1 MTDGERAE
9 GGGGGGKE
17 EKINKYGTECTKPYL
32 QLQCW

>member
-9 GGGGGGKE
+9 EGGGGKE

>member
-1 MTDGERAE
+1 MTDGERVE
-9 GGGGGGKE
+9 GGAGGKG